1 MTAADPPP
9 FAAMEERVYAA
20 DLDDFVKERAAAA
33 KELRAQGE
41 RGEAAAV
48 AKLPKPSVAAWIV
61 NRLARAEPGSMGE
74 LLEAGA
80 RLREV
85 QLGAGSAADL
95 RDASQAQDD
104 AMRLL
109 MRAAERAGG
118 RATSATLERV
128 RETLHAA
135 ALDADLAEQVRRGV
149 LRREQRAAGFPMG
162 LAIPEARRR
171 PAPAAAA
178 KPKPK
183 PKPKPSRKAAETTRA
198 APRDEVGPKR
208 RERAAAGA
216 EKAQA
221 ELAEAE
227 SGLACAQDS
236 LDAAE
241 AELDDARHAMAAAER
256 REKDAR
262 RAVERAE
269 KVHTR
274 AMGDAERAL
283 ARLRELNERA

>member
-149 LRREQRAAGFPMG
+149 LRREQRAVGFPMG

-183 PKPKPSRKAAETTRA
+183 PSRKAAETTGA
-198 APRDEVGPKR
+198 APRDEVGAKR

-221 ELAEAE
+221 ALAEAE
-227 SGLACAQDS
+227 SGLASAQDS

-241 AELDDARHAMAAAER
+241 AELDDARQAMAAAER

-283 ARLRELNERA
+283 ARLRELDERA

>member
-183 PKPKPSRKAAETTRA
+183 PSRKAAETTRA
-198 APRDEVGPKR
+198 APRDEVGAKR

-221 ELAEAE
+221 ALAEAE
-227 SGLACAQDS
+227 SGLASAQDS

-283 ARLRELNERA
+283 ARLRELDERA

>member
-149 LRREQRAAGFPMG
+149 LRREQRAVGFPMG

-183 PKPKPSRKAAETTRA
+183 PSRKAAETTRA
-198 APRDEVGPKR
+198 APRDEVGAKR

-221 ELAEAE
+221 ALAEAE
-227 SGLACAQDS
+227 SGLASAQDS

-241 AELDDARHAMAAAER
+241 AELDDAREAMAAAER

-283 ARLRELNERA
+283 ARLRELDERA

>member
-149 LRREQRAAGFPMG
+149 LRREQRAVGFPMG

-183 PKPKPSRKAAETTRA
+183 PSRKAAETTRA
-198 APRDEVGPKR
+198 APRDEVGAKR

-221 ELAEAE
+221 ALAEAE
-227 SGLACAQDS
+227 SGLASAQDS

-241 AELDDARHAMAAAER
+241 AELDDARQAMAAAER

-283 ARLRELNERA
+283 ARLRELDERA

>member
-41 RGEAAAV
+41 RGEATAV

-104 AMRLL
+104 ALRSL

-118 RATSATLERV
+118 PATSATLERV

-149 LRREQRAAGFPMG
+149 LRREQRAVGFPMG

-178 KPKPK
+178 KPKP
-183 PKPKPSRKAAETTRA
+183 SRKAAETTRA
-198 APRDEVGPKR
+198 APRDEVGAKR

-221 ELAEAE
+221 ALAEAE
-227 SGLACAQDS
+227 SGLASAQDS

-241 AELDDARHAMAAAER
+241 AELDDAREAMAAAER

-283 ARLRELNERA
+283 ARLRELDERA

>member
-1 MTAADPPP
+1 MTPADPPP

-61 NRLARAEPGSMGE
+61 NRLARAEPGSVGE

-104 AMRLL
+104 ALRSL

-118 RATSATLERV
+118 PATSATLERV

-149 LRREQRAAGFPMG
+149 LRREQRAVGFPMG
-162 LAIPEARRR
+162 LAIPEVRRR
-171 PAPAAAA
+171 PAATA

-183 PKPKPSRKAAETTRA
+183 PARKAAEPTRA
-198 APRDEVGPKR
+198 APRDEVGAKR

-221 ELAEAE
+221 ALAEAE
-227 SGLACAQDS
+227 SGLASAQDG

-241 AELDDARHAMAAAER
+241 AELDDAREAMAAAER

-274 AMGDAERAL
+274 AMDDAERAL
-283 ARLRELNERA
+283 ARLRELDERA